1 VKALLGVALIGMIG
15 VSTAVAQDS
24 VRTAEDIPP
33 AGFGTLH
40 QDDLSLRLEVG
51 DLRIKVLPLDERV
64 IRLLAPDSYESMH
77 RLKTMKA
84 TAIDSAA
91 AQAFV
96 PSPNLFVV
104 TFYGLL
110 EQSRFNPEE
119 VNITS
124 RGRFFRPVG
133 ILSVSPRWGE
143 NVLRQRETAVAVYLF
158 EAGIEVL
165 EPFTV
170 SYAHASTNAW
180 ERTLRTLDQ
189 ERAAVIAR
197 AAAVRRTPP
206 EPRQN

>member
-1 VKALLGVALIGMIG
+1 MFGTALAI
-15 VSTAVAQDS
+15 AQDS
-24 VRTAEDIPP
+24 VQTAEEILP

-51 DLRIKVLPLDERV
+51 DLQIKVLPLDERV
-64 IRLLAPDSYESMH
+64 IRLLAPDSYEAMH

-96 PSPNLFVV
+96 SSPNLFVV

-110 EQSRFNPEE
+110 EQARFNPEE
-119 VNITS
+119 LTITS

-158 EAGIEVL
+158 EAGIEIL
-165 EPFTV
+165 EPLTV
-170 SYAHASTNAW
+170 SYNQASTRAW
-180 ERTLRTLDQ
+180 ERTIRTLDQ

-197 AAAVRRTPP
+197 ATATRKNPP
-206 EPRQN
+206 EPSQN